1 MLYTSLQVPV
11 ASFASPA
18 GQPAHR
24 SSTDVVTA
32 FLSSASNPKPNG
44 ETERERER
52 SGSGE
57 VGLRGERKHGP
68 RSLPDTFPRTA
79 TFFSRSETTSAD
91 EGEEDGEE
99 DDPLPDSR
107 ALLLMHG
114 LPPALH
120 PRHGL
125 APALWCIASCIA
137 IFIPDM
143 PRGFFPSP
151 KSGNGLP

>member
-1 MLYTSLQVPV
+1 MERQ
-11 ASFASPA
+11 
-18 GQPAHR
+18 
-24 SSTDVVTA
+24 
-32 FLSSASNPKPNG
+32 
-44 ETERERER
+44 RERGQDQDQE
-52 SGSGE
+52 SS
-57 VGLRGERKHGP
+57 VFGERKHGP

-125 APALWCIASCIA
+125 APALCCIASCIA

-143 PRGFFPSP
+143 PRGFFPCP
-151 KSGNGLP
+151 EIRKWAAVM